1 MCDPSLFSQDLSGR
15 TIVVT
20 GGNSGIGL
28 VTVEQLAKQGA
39 LVVLAARRPAE
50 GERARAEVLQRVPAA
65 KVEVAELDLAKLD
78 SVRQFAAKLLAKHP
92 VLHGLVNNAGVMNT
106 PKSKTHDGFEMQ
118 FGTNHLG
125 HFLLTELLLPAL
137 KAYRLSLADGMT
149 IKT

>member
-1 MCDPSLFSQDLSGR
+1 MPKPLICPPALLAQDLTGR

-39 LVVLAARRPAE
+39 TVVLAARRPAE
-50 GERARAEVLQRVPAA
+50 GERARAEVLQRLPAA
-65 KVEVAELDLAKLD
+65 KIEVAELDLAKLE
-78 SVRQFAAKLLAKHP
+78 SVRAFATALLGSHE

-106 PKSKTHDGFEMQ
+106 PQSKTHDGFEMQ

-125 HFLLTELLLPAL
+125 HFLLTTSLLPL
-137 KAYRLSLADGMT
+137 LQQNEK
-149 IKT
+149 